1 MLVGPTGVEVAAGVL
16 DAEALAEADGDAVGG
31 AAALEVAVGTVGV
44 GVAGVEGFAS
54 HATAAT
60 SASAATRGIMRR
72 GIRDIVSPSDGW
84 LPPGTPHVSLTSI
97 ACRWS
102 ECPGNWRTM
111 IKRVLIANRGE
122 IALRIQRTCRELG
135 IETVAVY
142 SDPDRNALHV
152 RNADYAVRIGPGPA
166 LESYLVID
174 KIIEAAKQTGADA
187 VHPGYGFL
195 SENANFVDACV
206 EAGITF
212 IGPSAD
218 AMRALGGKVSAR
230 RLMEIAGVPIVP
242 GANDIDVEDFATA
255 EAAAARIGFPLMV
268 KASAGGGGRGI
279 RLVERAE
286 DLANAMRAAGNEAAS
301 SFGDATIFLE
311 KYVSPAR
318 HIEVQIVADAHGN
331 VRAFGEREC
340 SIQRRNQKLLEEA
353 PSIAVTPEIR
363 DRLCSAAIAAAQSC
377 GYRNAGTVEFLLDRE
392 GNFYFLEVNARLQV
406 EHPVTEL
413 VCDGI
418 DLVAL
423 QIAVANGDPL
433 PEGPAIVQPTGWA
446 IECRINGED
455 PYANFAPSVG
465 LVDYVDYPSG
475 PGVRFDTML
484 YSGLDIPVFYD
495 SLLGKLIVW
504 AETRDRAIERMR
516 RALRDLVISGVQTNA
531 PFHLALFEHPDFLSG
546 DFSTGWLE
554 SKFTMPPYPEDDER
568 LLPALIAGAMAER
581 MVSGDGARESTG
593 GDPAGMTRWMQ
604 GALNNARRGL
614 RVDGGPSSWRRGT
627 ASR

>member
-1 MLVGPTGVEVAAGVL
+1 
-16 DAEALAEADGDAVGG
+16 
-31 AAALEVAVGTVGV
+31 
-44 GVAGVEGFAS
+44 
-54 HATAAT
+54 
-60 SASAATRGIMRR
+60 
-72 GIRDIVSPSDGW
+72 
-84 LPPGTPHVSLTSI
+84 
-97 ACRWS
+97 
-102 ECPGNWRTM
+102 M

-152 RNADYAVRIGPGPA
+152 RNADVAVRIGPGPA

-174 KIIEAAKQTGADA
+174 NIIDAARQTGADA
-187 VHPGYGFL
+187 IHPGYGFL
-195 SENANFVDACV
+195 SENARFVDAC
-206 EAGITF
+206 EAAGITF

-230 RLMEIAGVPIVP
+230 KLMEAAGVPIVP
-242 GANDIDVEDFATA
+242 GANDISAEDFATA
-255 EAAAARIGFPLMV
+255 EREAARIGFPLMV

-279 RLVERAE
+279 RLVQRAE
-286 DLANAMRAAGNEAAS
+286 DLENAMRASGSEAAS

-311 KYVSPAR
+311 RYIAPAR

-340 SIQRRNQKLLEEA
+340 SVQRRNQKLLEEA
-353 PSIAVTPEIR
+353 PSVAVTPEIR
-363 DRLCSAAIAAAQSC
+363 ERLCAAAIAAAKSC

-413 VCDGI
+413 VCGGV

-423 QIAVANGDPL
+423 QIAVANGEPL
-433 PEGPAIVQPTGWA
+433 PEGPAIVSPTGWA

-465 LVDYVDYPSG
+465 LIDFVDYPTG
-475 PGVRFDTML
+475 PGVRFDSML
-484 YSGLDIPVFYD
+484 FSGLDVPVFYD

-504 AETRDRAIERMR
+504 AETRDRAIDRMR
-516 RALRDLVISGVQTNA
+516 RALRDLVISGVQTNV

-546 DFSTGWLE
+546 DVSTGWLE
-554 SKFTMPPYPEDDER
+554 STFTMPEAAEDDPR
-568 LLPALIAGAMAER
+568 LETALIAGAVAAQIIAGNAKEPGAAGG
-581 MVSGDGARESTG
+581 SGL
-593 GDPAGMTRWMQ
+593 TRWVQ
-604 GALNNARRGL
+604 SARGVARRGI
-614 RVDGGPSSWRRGT
+614 RVEGGTSGWRRGT